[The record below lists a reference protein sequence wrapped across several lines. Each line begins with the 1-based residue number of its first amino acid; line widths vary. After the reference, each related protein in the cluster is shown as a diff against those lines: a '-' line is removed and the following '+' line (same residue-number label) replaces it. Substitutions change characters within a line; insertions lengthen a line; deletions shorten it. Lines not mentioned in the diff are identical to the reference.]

1 MCIIMTTI
9 TIDEKT
15 KKELL
20 KIAAQLQIQ
29 RKEKINYDSAIKFL
43 IENYM
48 RKKNPSKLKI
58 ACKKIEGVDLDSVIE
73 ELYKERKKDELSF

>member
-1 MCIIMTTI
+1 MTTI

-15 KKELL
+15 KEELL
-20 KIAAQLQIQ
+20 KIAAELQIK

-48 RKKNPSKLKI
+48 KKKNASKLKT
-58 ACKKIEGVDLDSVIE
+58 ACKKINGVVIDSVIND
-73 ELYKERKKDELSF
+73 LYKERKKDEISF